1 MLNVYKVLFWVFGL
15 LVAILTVVTLYLI
28 VCIIIDYI
36 KERKNEK

>member
-1 MLNVYKVLFWVFGL
+1 MLNVYKILFWVFGL

>member
-1 MLNVYKVLFWVFGL
+1 MLNLYKVLFWVFGL

>member
-1 MLNVYKVLFWVFGL
+1 MLNVYKILFWVFGL
-15 LVAILTVVTLYLI
+15 LVAILTVITLYLI